1 MYPLQVLKA
10 LNYDT
15 ARTKWQDLG
24 VMAIMIVVY
33 RVAFFS
39 MLKLREALSK

>member
-1 MYPLQVLKA
+1 MQVLKA

-15 ARTKWQDLG
+15 DRSKWQDLG

-33 RVAFFS
+33 RAGFFG